1 MNLVSLMKSL
11 QEKRCQGFLSKAD
24 ENGKTKVNN
33 VPIEKMFD

>member
-11 QEKRCQGFLSKAD
+11 QEKAD